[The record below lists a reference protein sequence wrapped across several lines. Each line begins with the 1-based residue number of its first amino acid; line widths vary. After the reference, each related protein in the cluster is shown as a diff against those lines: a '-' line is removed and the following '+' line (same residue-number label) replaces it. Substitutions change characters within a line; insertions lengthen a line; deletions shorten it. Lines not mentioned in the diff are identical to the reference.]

1 MDCDSVHLQ
10 LEQLQCG
17 RQVDVADAPAAKPQA
32 LEASQVRKRRP
43 QCRVGALRPRR
54 IRRPQRQLRQR
65 ARQRR
70 RVPASDADKQMSAC
84 TCKARSPLRLPGKC
98 SPWEQPLPQQQ
109 CELEH
114 MPLSPVA
121 ACAHASHN
129 TVMAVLKIVIAC
141 ESVSGN
147 LWNSN

>member
-70 RVPASDADKQMSAC
+70 RVPATIRSFRSEASAWIDICARGAYGAHSDSFVSVPGNAAGCLHQMQTS
-84 TCKARSPLRLPGKC
+84 R
-98 SPWEQPLPQQQ
+98 
-109 CELEH
+109 
-114 MPLSPVA
+114 
-121 ACAHASHN
+121 
-129 TVMAVLKIVIAC
+129 
-141 ESVSGN
+141 
-147 LWNSN
+147 